1 MVSVEEAESI
11 ILSNPFPARTQNVP
25 LEEAVGRVLAEAVFA
40 DRDIPPFDRVTMDG
54 IAIRFASLTNQNQA
68 FIIEGTQA
76 AGQPPLKLRQTDHCI
91 EVMTGAMLPEGTDTV
106 IRYEDVSISDGIARV
121 AAEVTKGQSIHV
133 RGQDARQGQILL
145 EPGLVLSAA
154 EIALLASVGKKMVTV
169 VGYPSTAIIST
180 GDELVDIHDTPLPWQ
195 VRRSNSYALQAAFRR
210 MQINAT
216 LFHIPD
222 QRDALATTLADIFQR
237 FQIVVLSGGISKG
250 KFDYVPEALEKLGIR
265 KLFQGVSQRPGKPF
279 WFGKSSLN
287 TVFALP
293 GNPVSTYL
301 CFYRYIKPWIEKSTG
316 LKPKPQFAT
325 LARDFKFQPPLSFFL
340 QVKIENKEGR
350 LLAHPDECGGSGDF
364 VNLKDIDGFIELPKS
379 RSEFQAGESFLF
391 YPFR

>member
-25 LEEAVGRVLAEAVFA
+25 LEEAAGRVLAEPVFA
-40 DRDIPPFDRVTMDG
+40 DRDFPPFDRVTMDG

-76 AGQPPLKLRQTDHCI
+76 AGQSPLKLKHADHCI

-106 IRYEDVSISDGIARV
+106 IRYEDVSISDGVARV

-145 EPGLVLSAA
+145 EPGLTLSAA

-169 VGYPSTAIIST
+169 VAYPSTAIIST
-180 GDELVDIHDTPLPWQ
+180 GDELVDIRDTPLPWQ

-210 MQINAT
+210 MQIDAT
-216 LFHIPD
+216 LFHVPD
-222 QRDALATTLADIFQR
+222 QRDVLATTLADIFQR

-350 LLAHPDECGGSGDF
+350 LLAHPDEGGGSGDF